1 MLMDERKEF
10 AKQAIDY
17 SIYLLTD
24 DACLKG
30 RPLLACVEQALQGG
44 VTLVQ
49 YRSKFKDG
57 GPMYEEALALKA
69 LCDSYN
75 VPLIINDRVDVALA
89 VGAAGVHVGQD
100 DLPCSVVRNLVGDA
114 FIIGVSAHNPAEAL
128 RAIADGA
135 DYLGCGAVFGTATK
149 PGVAKL
155 GLANLKAIRSVATIP
170 MVGIGGVNAS
180 NYAEVLATGAN
191 GAAIISG
198 ILAAEDIKTEVGK
211 FVAVKSVNNVT
222 VSGAAK
228 K

>member
-1 MLMDERKEF
+1 MDERKKF

-89 VGAAGVHVGQD
+89 VGAAGVHVGQN
-100 DLPCSVVRNLVGDA
+100 DLPCSVVRALAGEDFV
-114 FIIGVSAHNPAEAL
+114 IGVSAHNPEEA
-128 RAIADGA
+128 RSAMADGA

-155 GLANLKAIRSVATIP
+155 GLANLQAIRSVATIP

>member
-1 MLMDERKEF
+1 MIEHKKYVKEN
-10 AKQAIDY
+10 IDY

-30 RPLLACVEQALQGG
+30 RHLLACVEQALQGG

-57 GPMYEEALALKA
+57 GPMYQEALALKA
-69 LCDSYN
+69 LCDKYN

-89 VGAAGVHVGQD
+89 VSAAGVHVGQD
-100 DLPCSVVRNLVGDA
+100 DLPCSVVRALAGEDFV
-114 FIIGVSAHNPAEAL
+114 IGVSAHNPEEA
-128 RAIADGA
+128 RSAMADGA

-155 GLANLKAIRSVATIP
+155 GLANLQAIRSVATIP

>member
-1 MLMDERKEF
+1 MNELKKFDK
-10 AKQAIDY
+10 KQIDY

-24 DACLKG
+24 DGCLKG
-30 RPLLACVEQALQGG
+30 RPLLACVEQALQAG

-69 LCDSYN
+69 LCDRYD

-100 DLPCSVVRNLVGDA
+100 DLPCQVVRALAGDD
-114 FIIGVSAHNPAEAL
+114 FVIGVSAHNPEEA
-128 RAIADGA
+128 RQAAADGA

-149 PGVAKL
+149 SGVAKL
-155 GLANLKAIRSVATIP
+155 GLANLRAIRSAVSLP
-170 MVGIGGVNAS
+170 MVGIGGVNAA
-180 NYAEVLATGAN
+180 NYGEVLATGAN

-198 ILAAEDIKTEVGK
+198 ILAAEDIKAEVAK
-211 FVAVKSVNNVT
+211 FVAARDRYVQ
-222 VSGAAK
+222 G
-228 K
+228 